1 VRSLA
6 GLAVL
11 FLAGVVLS
19 VIALLLTAHGF
30 GSLSGTER
38 AGQPPLPGTGDTNSG
53 GRGQPVSGVECHT
66 FEQFAYHVHAHL
78 FIYLDGVGRPV
89 PALIGIPGGQSGFA
103 SCYYWLHTHDQSG
116 IIHIESPDRRTFTLG
131 QFFDVWG
138 EPLGRTQVTDV
149 PVPDGEISVFL
160 DGREYGDNPRQ
171 IGLHNH
177 TDVVIEIGSHRA
189 PPSAYCFPTGY

>member
-1 VRSLA
+1 
-6 GLAVL
+6 
-11 FLAGVVLS
+11 
-19 VIALLLTAHGF
+19 
-30 GSLSGTER
+30 
-38 AGQPPLPGTGDTNSG
+38 
-53 GRGQPVSGVECHT
+53 VECHT

-138 EPLGRTQVTDV
+138 EPLGRTQVT
-149 PVPDGEISVFL
+149 
-160 DGREYGDNPRQ
+160 EYGDNPRQ

-189 PPSAYCFPTGY
+189 PPSAYRFPTGY